1 MPTLDDESIDF
12 PSAYEAVALLVRNVS
27 LSQEDI
33 NAMAGR
39 IEVEGTPRIT
49 PPRKWKKPSEKSMR
63 RDLWRR
69 QSDFFNLLS

>member
-12 PSAYEAVALLVRNVS
+12 PSAYEAVALLFRNVS

-33 NAMAGR
+33 NAMVGR

-49 PPRKWKKPSEKSMR
+49 PRQKMEKAIRKVDEAGS
-63 RDLWRR
+63 LA
-69 QSDFFNLLS
+69 

>member
-33 NAMAGR
+33 NAMVGR

-49 PPRKWKKPSEKSMR
+49 PLQKMEKALGKVDEAGS
-63 RDLWRR
+63 LA
-69 QSDFFNLLS
+69 

>member
-12 PSAYEAVALLVRNVS
+12 PSAYEAIALLVRNVS

-33 NAMAGR
+33 NAMVGR

-49 PPRKWKKPSEKSMR
+49 PPQKMEKALRKVDEAGS
-63 RDLWRR
+63 LA
-69 QSDFFNLLS
+69 